1 MRDDEMT
8 VALHENRQWVE
19 LTPKEFITY
28 CAKRLLKI
36 QTPCI
41 RDQTHP
47 LHLCYQ
53 INKKYIY

>member
-1 MRDDEMT
+1 MFKMFSNIIMRDNEMT

-36 QTPCI
+36 
-41 RDQTHP
+41 
-47 LHLCYQ
+47 
-53 INKKYIY
+53 